1 MNPYNPAR
9 AVANSDFFDVRTNEA
24 WLKERKE
31 NKKLKPA
38 VSYFR
43 NYWTPK
49 TIYRSKMFVI

>member
-43 NYWTPK
+43 NY
-49 TIYRSKMFVI
+49 